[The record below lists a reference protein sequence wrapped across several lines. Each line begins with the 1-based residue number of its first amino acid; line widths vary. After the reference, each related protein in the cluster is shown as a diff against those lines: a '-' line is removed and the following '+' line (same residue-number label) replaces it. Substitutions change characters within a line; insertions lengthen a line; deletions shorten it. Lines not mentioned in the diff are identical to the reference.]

1 MVKPVAERVVWGEG
15 MLVCPQHLQQHDL
28 FLEHAIHAR
37 ALWPNPRGW
46 GVAGLTVDEAG
57 VKTGQLRLH
66 TIRGILPGGT
76 LLDLQEGDP
85 SLPTPRVIAEHFSA
99 TTAVVDVYVAVPSAR
114 EGAANYMLPED
125 EGNPNRVTRYGC
137 STRDVVD
144 LVGAQSEAPV
154 TFARPRPFLMFGN
167 EDREGFDGLKIA
179 EIRRGEGG
187 AFELTEDYVAPALV
201 LSAAP
206 PVLRWVRDVL
216 GLMVTKRRALV
227 RALRQVDLA
236 RVEFTAQDV
245 TRYLQIS
252 AINAYIPTVRNACES
267 PDLDLYSVYREL
279 SGMAGALTSFSSD
292 IAPEE
297 LPLYEHGDL
306 RKTFTSLCA
315 AIRRLLDLALKEHVI
330 TVPLEA
336 RPDGMWIG
344 VLKDQRLL
352 DCSTFVLA
360 VETNAPEQDVAN
372 RLPQLSKVASWQQ
385 IPKIV
390 RSAIPGAPIKAAHR
404 PPAQVPV
411 RARSVYFLVDTR
423 HEFWRQIV
431 EEKTIA
437 IYLPPPFDP
446 TRAQIE
452 LMAVPDEAKRSPS

>member
-1 MVKPVAERVVWGEG
+1 MVKPAVERVVWGEG

-28 FLEHAIHAR
+28 YVEHAIHAR
-37 ALWPNPRGW
+37 SVWSNPRAW
-46 GVAGLTVDEAG
+46 GLASLVINEPNI
-57 VKTGQLRLH
+57 KTGQLRLDEL
-66 TIRGILPGGT
+66 RGILPGGT
-76 LLDLQEGDP
+76 ILDLQEGDP
-85 SLPTPRVIAEHFSA
+85 ALPTPRGIAEHFSA
-99 TTAVVDVYVAVPSAR
+99 TAAVVDFYVAVAGAR
-114 EGAANYMLPED
+114 EGAANYILPED
-125 EGNPNRVTRYGC
+125 EGSPSRVARYGC

-144 LVGAQSEAPV
+144 LVSAQSEAPV
-154 TFARPRPFLMFGN
+154 TFARPRPFVLFGN
-167 EDREGFDGLKIA
+167 EDREGFDAIKVA

-187 AFELTEDYVAPALV
+187 SFELSEDYVPPSLQV
-201 LSAAP
+201 SAAP

-267 PDLDLYSVYREL
+267 PDLDPYTLYREL
-279 SGMAGALTSFSSD
+279 SGLAGSLTTFSSEV
-292 IAPEE
+292 APED
-297 LPLYEHGDL
+297 LPLFEYTDL
-306 RKTFTSLCA
+306 RKTFSNLCT

-330 TVPLEA
+330 MVPLEA
-336 RPDGMWIG
+336 RSDGMWIG

-360 VETNAPEQDVAN
+360 VETNASEQDVAN
-372 RLPQLSKVASWQQ
+372 RLPQLSKVASWKQ

-390 RSAIPGAPIKAAHR
+390 RSAIPGAPIKPAHR

-411 RARSVYFLVDTR
+411 RSRAVYFLVDTR
-423 HEFWRQIV
+423 HDYWREIV

-446 TRAQIE
+446 TRATIE
-452 LMAVPDEAKRSPS
+452 LMAVPDDAKRGSA

>member
-46 GVAGLTVDEAG
+46 GLAGLVVDEAG

-66 TIRGILPGGT
+66 SIRGILPGGT

-85 SLPTPRVIAEHFSA
+85 SLPSPRVIAESFSA
-99 TTAVVDVYVAVPSAR
+99 TTAVVDVYVAVASAR

-125 EGNPNRVTRYGC
+125 EGNPGRVTRYGC
-137 STRDVVD
+137 SSRDVVD

-154 TFARPRPFLMFGN
+154 TFARPRPFLMFGS
-167 EDREGFDGLKIA
+167 EDREGFDALKIA

-187 AFELTEDYVAPALV
+187 AFELTDDYVAPALV

-206 PVLRWVRDVL
+206 AVLRWVRDVL

-279 SGMAGALTSFSSD
+279 SGMAGALTSFSQD

-330 TVPLEA
+330 VVPLEA

-446 TRAQIE
+446 SRAQIE
-452 LMAVPDEAKRSPS
+452 LLAVPDEAKRSPS